1 MISLKA
7 FILAGFIFFSGH
19 WTAMAQYSRF
29 VVQLR
34 DKQSNS
40 YQLSNPSAFLTQGS
54 LNRRAK
60 QHLSLDSTDLPI
72 SPVYLEAIASVP
84 QVSILNYSKWLN
96 QVLVKVSDPA
106 ALENIGALPFV
117 LRIEPIALRTGQ
129 PRSDSLRNM
138 INKSEVYLEKLS
150 TTAETGINGSQ
161 SPNGSLGNAI
171 NYGISFAQIHIH
183 EGEYLHN
190 LGFKGQH
197 MIIAVLDAGF
207 HAYLTNPAF
216 DSLLLNNRILG
227 TYDFVSQKQSVYKE
241 DEHGA
246 YCLSVL
252 AANEPG
258 SMTGSAP
265 GASYFLLR
273 TEDVNSEFPVEEQ
286 NWAAAA
292 EYADSAGADLIS
304 TSLGYDNYDD
314 PNFDHP
320 YADRN
325 GHTTIITRAANLAVA
340 KGMIVTASAGNSGL
354 ATNDSKFIGCPADG
368 DSVITIGATDLHGK
382 IADFSSWGPSSSGQL
397 KPDFVS
403 IGQNTVVAQTDG
415 VPALANGTSFSNPN
429 LAGLI
434 ACLWQAFPEFNN
446 HDILEA
452 ARKSADR
459 YNHPDNRYGYGF
471 PNFRIA
477 YEILQEK
484 RMTSAFANA
493 APGASL
499 LIYPVP
505 FRDQLSV
512 IFKPAI
518 TGMANLI
525 LIDAVGRVIDSK
537 HVAVTANQPGSVH
550 FTLPYSFPDGMY
562 LVRYDDGHTRKTLKS
577 IKL

>member
-1 MISLKA
+1 MI
-7 FILAGFIFFSGH
+7 
-19 WTAMAQYSRF
+19 
-29 VVQLR
+29 
-34 DKQSNS
+34 
-40 YQLSNPSAFLTQGS
+40 LS
-54 LNRRAK
+54 
-60 QHLSLDSTDLPI
+60 
-72 SPVYLEAIASVP
+72 
-84 QVSILNYSKWLN
+84 
-96 QVLVKVSDPA
+96 
-106 ALENIGALPFV
+106 
-117 LRIEPIALRTGQ
+117 
-129 PRSDSLRNM
+129 
-138 INKSEVYLEKLS
+138 
-150 TTAETGINGSQ
+150 
-161 SPNGSLGNAI
+161 
-171 NYGISFAQIHIH
+171 
-183 EGEYLHN
+183 
-190 LGFKGQH
+190 
-197 MIIAVLDAGF
+197 
-207 HAYLTNPAF
+207 
-216 DSLLLNNRILG
+216 
-227 TYDFVSQKQSVYKE
+227 SQKQAVYKE

-325 GHTTIITRAANLAVA
+325 GHTTFITRAANFAVA

-354 ATNDSKFIGCPADG
+354 ATDDSKFIGCPADG
-368 DSVITIGATDLHGK
+368 DSVVTIGATDYNGK
-382 IADFSSWGPSSSGQL
+382 IADFSSWGPNSSGQL

-403 IGQNTVVAQTDG
+403 IGQNTVVAQTNG

-429 LAGLI
+429 LAGLF
-434 ACLWQAFPEFNN
+434 ACLWQAFPEFSN
-446 HDILEA
+446 HDIIEA

-477 YEILQEK
+477 YELLQEK
-484 RMTSAFANA
+484 RLTAAFGNA

-499 LIYPVP
+499 MIYPVP
-505 FRDQLSV
+505 FRDQISV

-525 LIDAVGRVIDSK
+525 LIDAGGRIIDSK
-537 HVAVTANQPGSVH
+537 QIPVTMNQIGSVH
-550 FTLPYSFPDGMY
+550 FTLPYAYPDGMY
-562 LVRYDDGHTRKTLKS
+562 FVRYDDGHTRKTLKS